1 MLFIYLAVLVIL
13 LSWIMSLVGV
23 TVEEP
28 TSGETVAI
36 ESLISG
42 DGLEYMLTSAVDNFV
57 QFPPLG
63 TVLTIVLGVGLAQ
76 QTGLLEAAMKRLM
89 TSAPRRLITW
99 AVVFVGIIGNLAADA
114 AFIII
119 PPLAALAF
127 LAVRRHP
134 LAGLAAGF
142 AATGA
147 GYAANLF
154 ITSNDALASGIST
167 KAVELVAEDVVVSP
181 ISNWYFMV
189 ASVPLLVVVGVLITE
204 RVVEPRLGR
213 YEGEARADSME
224 ELSGRENRGLRNALL
239 TAVLY
244 FVLLFA
250 AVFPA
255 GSPLRNEEGGLV
267 PSPLLSGVVPL
278 IFLFFVV
285 VAVVYG
291 LTVGVI
297 SSSADVPKLM
307 AEAISRMAGFI
318 VLVFAAA
325 QFLAYFGYSNLGL
338 WISVNGA
345 ALLENIGLTGVSAL
359 IGFIV
364 VTTALA
370 FVIFS
375 TSGLWALM
383 APIFV
388 PLFYFLDYNPAYVQA
403 AYRIADSST
412 NVLTPLNPYVPL
424 VLGFIQTY
432 DPSAKL
438 GTLLSLML
446 PYTIAFLIVWTAF
459 FLIWALIGLPVGPG
473 ESLYVS
479 P

>member
-1 MLFIYLAVLVIL
+1 MLFIYLAVLVVL
-13 LSWIMSLVGV
+13 LSWLMSLVGV

-28 TSGETVAI
+28 NSGETIAI

-76 QTGLLEAAMKRLM
+76 QTGLLEAAMKRIV
-89 TSAPRRLITW
+89 TSAPRGLVTW
-99 AVVFVGIIGNLAADA
+99 AVVFTGVIGNLAADA

-127 LAVRRHP
+127 LTVGRHP

-142 AATGA
+142 SATGA
-147 GYAANLF
+147 GYAANIF

-167 KAVELVAEDVVVSP
+167 EAVGLVAEDVVVSP
-181 ISNWYFMV
+181 ISNWYFMA
-189 ASVPLLVVVGVLITE
+189 ASVPLLVVVGVFITE

-213 YEGEARADSME
+213 YEGEVQADPME

-239 TAVLY
+239 GAVLY
-244 FVLLFA
+244 IVLLFA
-250 AVFPA
+250 AVLPA
-255 GSPLRNEEGGLV
+255 GSPLRNDEGGLV

-285 VAVVYG
+285 VAVAYG
-291 LTVGVI
+291 LTVGSI
-297 SSSADVPKLM
+297 SSSADVPRLM
-307 AEAISRMAGFI
+307 GEAISGMAGFI

-325 QFLAYFGYSNLGL
+325 QFLAYFQYTNLAL
-338 WISVNGA
+338 LISVNGA
-345 ALLENIGLTGVSAL
+345 ALLENIGLTGVFAL
-359 IGFIV
+359 ILFILF
-364 VTTALA
+364 TTVMA
-370 FVIFS
+370 FVVFS
-375 TSGLWALM
+375 TSGLWAFL

-388 PLFYFLDYNPAYVQA
+388 PLFYFLDYNPAYVQV

-432 DPSAKL
+432 NPTAKL
-438 GTLLSLML
+438 GSLFSLML
-446 PYTIAFLIVWTAF
+446 PYTIAFLVVWTAF
-459 FLIWALIGLPVGPG
+459 FLIWTVIGLPVGPG
-473 ESLYVS
+473 ESLHVGR
-479 P
+479 